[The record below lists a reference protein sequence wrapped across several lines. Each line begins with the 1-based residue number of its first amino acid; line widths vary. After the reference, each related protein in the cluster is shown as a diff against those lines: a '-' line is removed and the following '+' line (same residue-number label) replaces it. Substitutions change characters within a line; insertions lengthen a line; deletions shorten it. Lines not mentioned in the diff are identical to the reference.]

1 MSKKEEIK
9 LRPWLKRPSWISRLA
24 ATSMDFGICGSPF
37 LIFRIHWSFDTLQ
50 TIMIS
55 SVLMAGYYYL
65 FESTLGRTPGKTLL
79 RMRMMDTNGQKPS
92 KVRIAMRIALR
103 FGMIFMML
111 SWRRVTLLDLI
122 SGCRVEKMDI
132 SPSLKKKIEGKPK
145 EKEKTIVMGWR

>member
-1 MSKKEEIK
+1 
-9 LRPWLKRPSWISRLA
+9 
-24 ATSMDFGICGSPF
+24 
-37 LIFRIHWSFDTLQ
+37 
-50 TIMIS
+50 MIS